1 MNMRRLSRNCIN
13 YYRYSKRYLNGEV
26 ITFGMPTL
34 SPTMVNGKLI
44 KLLVKE
50 GETVQSYQHFIT
62 ISTSTLLKIPNSNSS
77 NDNNTELEIEIM
89 EDEYYV
95 AKYLIN
101 TNDTVP
107 VNEPIA
113 LLCEHKDDIA
123 EVKTLSKEMYEQ
135 LRRCQWQGYLKV
147 K

>member
-1 MNMRRLSRNCIN
+1 MRRLSRNCIN
-13 YYRYSKRYLNGEV
+13 YCRYSKRYLNGEV
-26 ITFGMPTL
+26 IAFGMPTL

-44 KLLVKE
+44 KLLVNE
-50 GETVQSYQHFIT
+50 GETVQSYKHFIT
-62 ISTSTLLKIPNSNSS
+62 ISTSTLLKIPNSSS
-77 NDNNTELEIEIM
+77 SDDNNTELEIEIM

-113 LLCEHKDDIA
+113 LLCEHKDDID
-123 EVKTLSKEMYEQ
+123 EVKTLSKETYER